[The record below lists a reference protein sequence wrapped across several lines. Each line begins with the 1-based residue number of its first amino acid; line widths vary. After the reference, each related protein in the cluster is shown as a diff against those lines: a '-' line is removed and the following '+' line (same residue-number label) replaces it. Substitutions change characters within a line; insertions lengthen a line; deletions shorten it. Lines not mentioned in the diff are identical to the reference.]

1 MALRWSMR
9 TDISESLR
17 VCIAVE
23 ATTAEIYHAIS
34 RLFPRVKSFWQG
46 LALSEEN
53 HTKILLEASRLYSA
67 GILNEDI
74 VPTSL
79 PHVYETFALVRDSKK
94 KVEAA
99 TLSLKNAFD
108 MALEIE
114 NSTGES
120 YFQEVISQ
128 ETDSEVV
135 SKLRDLLI
143 DEELHKNKIQK
154 VMNSMGFYNESH
166 GSDTS

>member
-1 MALRWSMR
+1 VALRWSMR

-23 ATTAEIYHAIS
+23 ATTAEIYHGIS
-34 RLFPRVKSFWQG
+34 RLFPQVKSFWQG

-53 HTKILLEASRLYSA
+53 HTKILLEAARLHRA

-74 VPTSL
+74 VPASL

-94 KVEAA
+94 AVESG
-99 TLSLKNAFD
+99 TLTLRNALE

-120 YFQEVISQ
+120 YFQEVMGQ

-143 DEELHKNKIQK
+143 DEEMHKNKIQK
-154 VMNSMGFYNESH
+154 VMNSMGFHNEPH
-166 GSDTS
+166 KSDTS